1 MTDGRRVAAAERRRR
16 REAEIVAATRELFAT
31 RGVRDTQIEHVAA
44 AVGVNRAIVYRH
56 FTGKEELF
64 ALAVV
69 SYLEELRERLVEAA
83 DSAADPTTQLQAI
96 TKAFVDF
103 GLEHPPFA
111 DCAQTLMRSTGE
123 DLLKEMSETA
133 VLRLGRAM
141 SGCLSV
147 LSGVLT
153 EGNEQ
158 GVFAV
163 DDPTLLANLFYA
175 SGLGALQLARV
186 GLLVGESAPGVPSAS
201 QVTGDQVRDYLVAY
215 VLALAAK

>member
-1 MTDGRRVAAAERRRR
+1 MAAAERRRR

-69 SYLEELRERLVEAA
+69 SYLDDLRGRLVEAA
-83 DSAADPTTQLQAI
+83 ASASEPSEQLQAI
-96 TKAFVDF
+96 TRAFVDF

-111 DCAQTLMRSTGE
+111 DCAQTLMRSSGE
-123 DLLKEMSETA
+123 DLLEEMSETA

-153 EGNEQ
+153 AGNET
-158 GVFAV
+158 GVFEV

-186 GLLVGESAPGVPSAS
+186 GLLVGESSPGVPTAS
-201 QVTGDQVRDYLVAY
+201 EVTGDQVRDYLVAY
-215 VLALAAK
+215 VLALAQK

>member
-1 MTDGRRVAAAERRRR
+1 MAAAERRRR
-16 REAEIVAATRELFAT
+16 REAEIVAATRELFAS

-69 SYLEELRERLVEAA
+69 SYLDELRGRLVEAA
-83 DSAADPTTQLQAI
+83 GSANEPTEQLQAI
-96 TKAFVDF
+96 TRAFVDF
-103 GLEHPPFA
+103 GLEHPAFA
-111 DCAQTLMRSTGE
+111 DCAQTLMRSSGE
-123 DLLKEMSETA
+123 DLLEEMSETA

-141 SGCLSV
+141 SSCLSV
-147 LSGVLT
+147 LSGVLD
-153 EGNEQ
+153 EGNGS
-158 GVFAV
+158 GVFDV

-186 GLLVGESAPGVPSAS
+186 GLLVGESAPGVPTAS
-201 QVTGDQVRDYLVAY
+201 EVTGDQVRDYLVAY
-215 VLALAAK
+215 VLALARK

>member
-1 MTDGRRVAAAERRRR
+1 M
-16 REAEIVAATRELFAT
+16 AATRELFAS

-69 SYLEELRERLVEAA
+69 SYLEDLRGRLVEAA
-83 DSAADPTTQLQAI
+83 ENAEGPSARLQEI

-147 LSGVLT
+147 LSGVLAQ
-153 EGNEQ
+153 GNEE
-158 GVFAV
+158 GVFDV
-163 DDPTLLANLFYA
+163 EDPTLLANLFYA

-186 GLLVGESAPGVPSAS
+186 GLLVGESASGAPTAS
-201 QVTGDQVRDYLVAY
+201 EITGDQVRDYLVAY
-215 VLALAAK
+215 VLALAKT